1 MSIANQVMNDF
12 SATGGAVG
20 KLTGQVI
27 GAVASKIAAFAGSK
41 AGTIA
46 AAWNEQAS
54 AADQHREQ
62 EMQAK
67 MMTED
72 SVNQTMNE
80 DWEDKEDK
88 YGE

>member
-12 SATGGAVG
+12 SAAGGAVG
-20 KLTGQVI
+20 KLTSQIVGTTASVVLGLV
-27 GAVASKIAAFAGSK
+27 GAKKGMS
-41 AGTIA
+41 

-67 MMTED
+67 MMTES
-72 SVNQTMNE
+72 SVDQTMNE
-80 DWEDKEDK
+80 DWENDDN
-88 YGE
+88 GE

>member
-12 SATGGAVG
+12 SAAGGAVG
-20 KLTGQVI
+20 QVVGTTASVVLGLI
-27 GAVASKIAAFAGSK
+27 GAKKGIMP
-41 AGTIA
+41 

-67 MMTED
+67 MMTES
-72 SVNQTMNE
+72 SVDQTMNE
-80 DWEDKEDK
+80 DWENDDN
-88 YGE
+88 GE